1 MKYILYA
8 DESPAND
15 IVVAAENEYN
25 VTSHSY
31 KRKTNIANGPFD
43 RKSIVDLNQC
53 TISQADYPCLI
64 YEWENQLKK
73 KYMRVRL
80 LSQIKCDTTGAKC
93 LNKTWRKYDTRK
105 LEKENY
111 QRTDHNHNDN
121 IDYSYDYS
129 FTPFPL
135 SCILRVTF
143 FTMVRNTYL

>member
-1 MKYILYA
+1 
-8 DESPAND
+8 
-15 IVVAAENEYN
+15 
-25 VTSHSY
+25 
-31 KRKTNIANGPFD
+31 
-43 RKSIVDLNQC
+43 
-53 TISQADYPCLI
+53 
-64 YEWENQLKK
+64 
-73 KYMRVRL
+73 MRVRL

-93 LNKTWRKYDTRK
+93 LKKTWRKYDTRK

-143 FTMVRNTYL
+143 FTMVRNTYLQLHTIHLCERQPSLARTERLVDRCRFGTPLKKTLDTEKRFTPRDCHSNTDVNTNTGLCRDFRYTFFSHSYQSM